1 MLNQELDI
9 FDLKRIQVRHSK
21 GEFIKMGQ
29 AAQSRI
35 NSKEICNYH
44 SVDRDPLQYIQSTES
59 KMIQELLPLRHGRM
73 MANPFTFYRGTAELM
88 EEDLKHQGQS
98 QVATILCGDAHVNNF
113 GFYASPER
121 QLLFGLNDFDEA
133 RIGNW
138 ESDLKR
144 LLVSV
149 QLAGQ
154 LNGFSQADLTDL
166 MEKITRTYRHAIKRS
181 NRQSLSQIYYFQF
194 RYQNMVDIVKEMGD
208 EHSTD
213 QLANILQKILDK
225 SQRSNSEQIVK
236 KMCAVD
242 KDGHLR
248 FKDNEPRARHV
259 SPARYQEILSGYR
272 KYRDNAREDSRV
284 LLANFAVEDIIRYSV
299 GVGSFGTRCYLILLT
314 GNDGSH
320 LVLQVKEAL
329 PLRYNMLAMPV
340 ATSIASGPRS
350 GRRIVT
356 AQRTLQSSSDPF
368 LAPTNFAGRSY
379 YVRQFRDMK
388 ESINVQKLDLESYTL
403 YCETCALLLATAH
416 YRTPVAP
423 MIRGYLKHQKVLD
436 KGLAQWSLEYSHQVE
451 KDFARFSQAIKNGE
465 LAAVK

>member
-21 GEFIKMGQ
+21 DEFIKMGQ

-98 QVATILCGDAHVNNF
+98 QVATILYGDAHVNNF

-272 KYRDNAREDSRV
+272 KYRDNAREDIRV

-320 LVLQVKEAL
+320 LVLQVKEPCRCVITCWQCPWL
-329 PLRYNMLAMPV
+329 PVLQVVPV
-340 ATSIASGPRS
+340 P
-350 GRRIVT
+350 
-356 AQRTLQSSSDPF
+356 D
-368 LAPTNFAGRSY
+368 AG
-379 YVRQFRDMK
+379 
-388 ESINVQKLDLESYTL
+388 L
-403 YCETCALLLATAH
+403 
-416 YRTPVAP
+416 
-423 MIRGYLKHQKVLD
+423 
-436 KGLAQWSLEYSHQVE
+436 
-451 KDFARFSQAIKNGE
+451 
-465 LAAVK
+465 